1 MYGGTPVPLFTY
13 FITQAEQKFRTTFK
27 LSNMKKAF
35 SLLTF
40 ALALVAMSFTGNH
53 PGGYKVGDKATDFNL
68 KNVDGKMVSLEGIKK
83 AKGYIVIF
91 TCNAC
96 PYAKA
101 YEDRIIALHNKYEP
115 LGYPV
120 VAINP
125 NDKDVQPADSY
136 DKMKVRAKEKKFPFA
151 YLYDETQEIAKTY
164 GATRTPHVYLLDK
177 DRVVRYIGAI
187 DDNSEEP
194 DAVKEKYLENAV
206 DALRNG
212 QDVATKETKAV
223 GCGIKWKKA

>member
-1 MYGGTPVPLFTY
+1 
-13 FITQAEQKFRTTFK
+13 
-27 LSNMKKAF
+27 MKKAF
-35 SLLTF
+35 SLLTL
-40 ALALVAMSFTGNH
+40 ALALVAMSFTGNN
-53 PGGYKVGDKATDFNL
+53 PGGYKVGDTAIDFKL
-68 KNVDGKMVSLEGIKK
+68 KNVDGKMISLAGIKD

-101 YEDRIIALHNKYEP
+101 YEDRIIELHKKYAP
-115 LGYPV
+115 QGYPV

-136 DKMKVRAKEKKFPFA
+136 DKMKERAKEKKFPFN

-177 DRVVRYIGAI
+177 NRVVRYIGAI
-187 DDNSEEP
+187 DDNSESAS
-194 DAVKEKYLENAV
+194 DVKEKYLENAI
-206 DALRNG
+206 DALRDG
-212 QDVATKETKAV
+212 KEVTTKETKAV

>member
-1 MYGGTPVPLFTY
+1 
-13 FITQAEQKFRTTFK
+13 
-27 LSNMKKAF
+27 MKKAL
-35 SLLTF
+35 SLLTL
-40 ALALVAMSFTGNH
+40 ALALVAMSFA
-53 PGGYKVGDKATDFNL
+53 PASPGYKVGDTAIDFNL
-68 KNVDGKMVSLEGIKK
+68 KNVDGKMVSLAGIKD
-83 AKGYIVIF
+83 AKGYIVVF

-101 YEDRIIALHNKYEP
+101 YEDRIIALHNKYAP

-125 NDKDVQPADSY
+125 NDKDVQPADSF
-136 DKMKVRAKEKKFPFA
+136 DKMKERAKDKKIPYS

-164 GATRTPHVYLLDK
+164 GATRTPHVYVLDK
-177 DRVVRYIGAI
+177 NRVVRYIGAI
-187 DDNSEEP
+187 DDNSESP
-194 DAVKEKYLENAV
+194 SDVKEKYVENAV

-212 QDVATKETKAV
+212 NEISVKETKAV

>member
-1 MYGGTPVPLFTY
+1 
-13 FITQAEQKFRTTFK
+13 
-27 LSNMKKAF
+27 MKKAF
-35 SLLTF
+35 SLLTL
-40 ALALVAMSFTGNH
+40 ALALVAMSFTVNTS
-53 PGGYKVGDKATDFNL
+53 GGYKVGDTAIDFKL
-68 KNVDGKMVSLEGIKK
+68 KNVDGKMVSLAGIKD

-101 YEDRIIALHNKYEP
+101 YEDRIIELHKKYAP

-136 DKMKVRAKEKKFPFA
+136 DKMKERAKEKNFPFN

-177 DRVVRYIGAI
+177 NRVVRYIGAI
-187 DDNSEEP
+187 DDNSESAS
-194 DAVKEKYLENAV
+194 DVKEKYLENAI
-206 DALRNG
+206 DALRDG
-212 QDVATKETKAV
+212 KDVATKETKAV

>member
-1 MYGGTPVPLFTY
+1 
-13 FITQAEQKFRTTFK
+13 
-27 LSNMKKAF
+27 MKKAF
-35 SLLTF
+35 SLFTLV
-40 ALALVAMSFTGNH
+40 LVLVAMSFTGNN
-53 PGGYKVGDKATDFNL
+53 PGGYKVGDTAIDFNL
-68 KNVDGKMVSLEGIKK
+68 KNVDGKMVSLASIKK
-83 AKGYIVIF
+83 AQGYIVVF

-101 YEDRIIALHNKYEP
+101 YEDRIIALHNKYAS

-136 DKMKVRAKEKKFPFA
+136 DKMKERAKEKKFPFS

-177 DRVVRYIGAI
+177 NRVVKYIGAI

-194 DAVKEKYLENAV
+194 DAVKEKYLENAI
-206 DALRNG
+206 DALRG
-212 QDVATKETKAV
+212 GKEVTTKETKAV

>member
-1 MYGGTPVPLFTY
+1 
-13 FITQAEQKFRTTFK
+13 
-27 LSNMKKAF
+27 MKKTLSF
-35 SLLTF
+35 FTLS
-40 ALALVAMSFTGNH
+40 LALIAMSFAPAN
-53 PGGYKVGDKATDFNL
+53 PGYKVGDTARDFNL
-68 KNVDGKMVSLEGIKK
+68 KNVDGKMVSLAGIND
-83 AKGYIVIF
+83 AKGYIVVF

-101 YEDRIIALHNKYEP
+101 YEDRIIALHNKYAP

-136 DKMKVRAKEKKFPFA
+136 DKMKERAREKKIPYN

-177 DRVVRYIGAI
+177 NRVVRYIGAI
-187 DDNSEEP
+187 DDNSESP
-194 DAVKEKYLENAV
+194 TDVKEKYLESAV

-212 QDVATKETKAV
+212 QEITVKETKAV

>member
-1 MYGGTPVPLFTY
+1 
-13 FITQAEQKFRTTFK
+13 
-27 LSNMKKAF
+27 MKKAL
-35 SLLTF
+35 SPLLF
-40 ALALVAMSFTGNH
+40 ALLAVATAFAPAG
-53 PGGYKVGDKATDFNL
+53 GGYKVGDKATDFSL
-68 KNVDGKMVSLEGIKK
+68 KNVDGKMVSLAGIND
-83 AKGYIVIF
+83 AKGYIVVF

-101 YEDRIIALHNKYEP
+101 YEDRIIALHQKYAP

-136 DKMKVRAKEKKFPFA
+136 DKMKERAQAKNYPFA
-151 YLYDETQEIAKTY
+151 YVYDETQEIAKTY

-177 DRVVRYIGAI
+177 ERVVKYIGAI

-194 DAVKEKYLENAV
+194 DQVKEKYLENAV
-206 DALRNG
+206 DALRAG
-212 QDVATKETKAV
+212 KDATVTETKAV
-223 GCGIKWKKA
+223 GCSIKWKKV